1 MLLLLQTT
9 WQDVLKREGEGGYI
23 KEGGRAGFEGM
34 GGPMMPPFGG
44 HMMEGMGGGMGMGGG
59 DEVMVLRKENA
70 ILRQVGKF
78 THANDDY
85 DSLLGDG

>member
-70 ILRQVGKF
+70 MLRQVGKV